1 MATPCLDGPEGHR
14 QTQWNWSARPGR
26 PGCASSFRIAI
37 PVTLAESRGL
47 TERVRT
53 AVQVCGEF
61 QGAPTVKTRAS
72 EERQPPS
79 AVTLSG
85 QTKRG
90 RYSGQERCSTSGPA
104 LRLWS
109 AESTSATTRCHG
121 ASFGMTNRSYLA
133 SGAALALALVLAAPG
148 TADAST
154 KKPKHK
160 AASSFTVSGQVTGTL
175 SFNKAESCQADN
187 SSLARGLYTVR
198 VYLTDQ
204 NVQPTKAT
212 WALVLEAKVGQTSY
226 PAAYPDELALLA
238 VSPTRA
244 PLDTWSAGGS
254 STPSG
259 SGSLTLAP
267 KAKGG
272 SLTNMVLSPSQADPG
287 SASATV
293 TITGK
298 WSC

>member
-1 MATPCLDGPEGHR
+1 MVHHFEM
-14 QTQWNWSARPGR
+14 
-26 PGCASSFRIAI
+26 
-37 PVTLAESRGL
+37 
-47 TERVRT
+47 
-53 AVQVCGEF
+53 
-61 QGAPTVKTRAS
+61 
-72 EERQPPS
+72 
-79 AVTLSG
+79 
-85 QTKRG
+85 
-90 RYSGQERCSTSGPA
+90 
-104 LRLWS
+104 
-109 AESTSATTRCHG
+109 TTRP
-121 ASFGMTNRSYLA
+121 YLA
-133 SGAALALALVLAAPG
+133 GAAALALALVLVAPG
-148 TADAST
+148 TSQAST

-160 AASSFTVSGQVTGTL
+160 AAASSFTVSGQVTGTL
-175 SFNKAESCQADN
+175 SFNKAESCQSDN
-187 SSLARGLYTVR
+187 STVAGGLYTVR
-198 VYLTDQ
+198 VYLTDH

-212 WALVLEAKVGQTSY
+212 WALVLSAKVGQTPY
-226 PAAYPDELALLA
+226 PAAYPNELSLLA
-238 VSPTRA
+238 VSPARA

>member
-1 MATPCLDGPEGHR
+1 MISTM
-14 QTQWNWSARPGR
+14 
-26 PGCASSFRIAI
+26 
-37 PVTLAESRGL
+37 
-47 TERVRT
+47 T
-53 AVQVCGEF
+53 A
-61 QGAPTVKTRAS
+61 
-72 EERQPPS
+72 
-79 AVTLSG
+79 
-85 QTKRG
+85 
-90 RYSGQERCSTSGPA
+90 
-104 LRLWS
+104 
-109 AESTSATTRCHG
+109 
-121 ASFGMTNRSYLA
+121 RSYLA
-133 SGAALALALVLAAPG
+133 SGAVTALALVLAASG
-148 TADAST
+148 TAHAST

-160 AASSFTVSGQVTGTL
+160 AVASSFTVSGQVTGTL

-187 SSLARGLYTVR
+187 SSVAGGLYTIR
-198 VYLTDQ
+198 VYLTDH

-226 PAAYPDELALLA
+226 PAAYPNELALLV

-244 PLDTWSAGGS
+244 TLDTWSAGGS

-272 SLTNMVLSPSQADPG
+272 SLTKMVLSPSQADPG
-287 SASATV
+287 SASGTV